1 MVSFVADLDGDGDM
15 DVLVGLERTG
25 TIAWYENLDGLG
37 NFGPARVIGT
47 NVTNVSS
54 VIAVDVDGDGALDV
68 LAVSPQDDS
77 ISLYKNLDGQGNFGS
92 GQVIITHLGTPWSVS
107 AADFDGDGDM
117 DLSVASWTGIRT
129 AWFENLDGQGTY
141 GDPHIIALAEESSA
155 GYAAIGADV
164 NGNGY
169 MDLITDSTLY
179 GKLVWYENL
188 DGLGNFSTE
197 KVINEAIFQNER
209 RFITLVDMDND
220 GDIDILFI
228 SHRGELAWIENLD
241 GQGTFGP
248 RQFIAQVPSLGG
260 DAVAADY
267 DGDGDID
274 IVAATYHNVSYIEN
288 LGGLGTPDFHGN
300 SIVTYPNPV
309 TNTLFIDS
317 IKETTVKSVM
327 LFDIMGKKL
336 IDEKGDIQQLDMSSF
351 SNGLYLLKIENENGF
366 FTEKIIKE

>member
-1 MVSFVADLDGDGDM
+1 MLVWRENINGEGNFGPDRIIIPSIAGRVVSFVADLDGDGDM
-15 DVLVGLERTG
+15 DVLVGVERTG

-47 NVTNVSS
+47 DVTNVSS

-220 GDIDILFI
+220 GD
-228 SHRGELAWIENLD
+228 
-241 GQGTFGP
+241 
-248 RQFIAQVPSLGG
+248 
-260 DAVAADY
+260 
-267 DGDGDID
+267 GDID

-300 SIVTYPNPV
+300 SIVAYPNPV

-317 IKETTVKSVM
+317 IKETMVKSVM

-351 SNGLYLLKIENENGF
+351 SNRLYLLKIENENGF